1 MQQNSV
7 ICSFEPDSP
16 WLILSSIEQNIKRKI
31 EAAGKPLKEWGVSI
45 YRGILT
51 GCNEA
56 FIINTDKRNEILSS
70 CQDDT
75 ERKRTEE
82 LIRPIIR
89 GRDIKRY
96 EYKWND
102 LWLINTHNGLKDK
115 MPRVDINIYPA
126 VKAHLDKFW
135 NKISHRLD
143 KGDTPYNLRNCA
155 YMEDFSK
162 PQIAWIELSDEPKF
176 VYIEDLMSLN
186 TVFFMTGNDIKHILG
201 VLNSRLITWYFKSCL
216 GTSSGVG
223 TNRWLKYTIESLP
236 IARRDDQLIN
246 FVDTMLHNP
255 THKLDNLIDT
265 RVCSLYGLNEE
276 EKLFIAQQ
284 VSMP

>member
-82 LIRPIIR
+82 LIRPYMRSCEDYMECPPYLNGEIFYSKTCLSELLQL
-89 GRDIKRY
+89 GKCLYQHVAFCLLVHY
-96 EYKWND
+96 EY
-102 LWLINTHNGLKDK
+102 
-115 MPRVDINIYPA
+115 
-126 VKAHLDKFW
+126 
-135 NKISHRLD
+135 
-143 KGDTPYNLRNCA
+143 
-155 YMEDFSK
+155 
-162 PQIAWIELSDEPKF
+162 
-176 VYIEDLMSLN
+176 
-186 TVFFMTGNDIKHILG
+186 
-201 VLNSRLITWYFKSCL
+201 
-216 GTSSGVG
+216 
-223 TNRWLKYTIESLP
+223 
-236 IARRDDQLIN
+236 
-246 FVDTMLHNP
+246 
-255 THKLDNLIDT
+255 
-265 RVCSLYGLNEE
+265 
-276 EKLFIAQQ
+276 
-284 VSMP
+284 